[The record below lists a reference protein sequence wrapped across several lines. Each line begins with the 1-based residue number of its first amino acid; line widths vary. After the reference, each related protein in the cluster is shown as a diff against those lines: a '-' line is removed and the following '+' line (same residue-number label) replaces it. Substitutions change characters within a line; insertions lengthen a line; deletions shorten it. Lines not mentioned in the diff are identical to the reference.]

1 MTSRRSYKVK
11 CPADRLDRYL
21 TAELDQ
27 LSRSQVQKLI
37 EAGAVTVNGERPK
50 ASASLRIGDRVTVV
64 LQDDDEEAL
73 RPQEIPL
80 SVVYSDDAIAVIDK
94 PVGLVVHP
102 APGHPDGTLVNAL
115 LYRFPQLTRGAWNRK
130 RPGIVHR
137 IDRETSGLLVVAL
150 DVAAAKALQGQ
161 FKRREVE
168 KRYLT
173 LVWGHLEPKRAA
185 IESPIARDPRDRK
198 RMAVH
203 PDGRYARTEYRVLQL
218 LRDATLAEVD
228 LLTGR
233 THQIRVHMAAIGHP
247 VLGDGGYGRGA
258 SADMAPRQM
267 LHAAE
272 LGFCHPRSGEALRF
286 HSDPPRD
293 FQEVL
298 ERLTD

>member
-1 MTSRRSYKVK
+1 MTSRMSYQIE
-11 CPADRLDRYL
+11 CAADRLDRYL
-21 TAELDQ
+21 AAELEQ

-37 EAGAVTVNGERPK
+37 AAGAVTVNGERAK
-50 ASASLRIGDRVTVV
+50 ASASLSIGDRVTVI
-64 LQDDDEEAL
+64 LSTDDEEAL

-80 SVVYSDDAIAVIDK
+80 NVLYSDDVIAIIDK
-94 PVGLVVHP
+94 PAGLVVHP

-115 LYRFPQLTRGAWNRK
+115 LHRFPQLTQGAWNSR

-137 IDRETSGLLVVAL
+137 IDRETSGLLLVAL
-150 DVAAAKALQGQ
+150 NVTVVRALQKQ

-168 KRYLT
+168 KRYLA
-173 LVWGHLEPKRAA
+173 LVWGHLEPERAA

-198 RMAVH
+198 RMAVR

-218 LRDATLAEVD
+218 LRDSTLAEVD

-258 SADMAPRQM
+258 STDMAPRQM
-267 LHAAE
+267 LHATE
-272 LGFCHPRSGEALRF
+272 LGFRHPRSGEALRF

-298 ERLTD
+298 ERLTG